1 VLVVRELLAAGHYHR
16 RFELVRL
23 TTLVA
28 EQQAATPELLPRFG
42 RWQDPIWRSTT
53 IAFR

>member
-1 VLVVRELLAAGHYHR
+1 VRELLAAGHYHR

-23 TTLVA
+23 ATLVT
-28 EQQAATPELLPRFG
+28 EQQAGTPELLPRFG